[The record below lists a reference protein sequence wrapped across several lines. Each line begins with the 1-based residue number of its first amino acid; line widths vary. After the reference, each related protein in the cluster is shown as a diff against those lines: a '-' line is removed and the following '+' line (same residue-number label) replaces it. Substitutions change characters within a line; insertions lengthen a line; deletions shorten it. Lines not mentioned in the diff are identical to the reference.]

1 MGAHMPV
8 QSERPAPD
16 RSRGEDWAR
25 IDSTVFMAEGRR
37 LQAGAMAEALAT
49 GWRGVRWGVHSLADA
64 VRALWER
71 FARRFAR
78 NRAVH
83 LLSGLDDRL
92 LADIGLRRADI
103 ELAVDGGLGDP
114 RMRRRAA
121 MEELVLE
128 DGRRALPA
136 APANSNRPA
145 PPLPVP
151 GLAA

>member
-1 MGAHMPV
+1 MGVHMPV
-8 QSERPAPD
+8 QSERLAPD
-16 RSRGEDWAR
+16 RSPGDDWGR
-25 IDSTVFMAEGRR
+25 IDPTVLVAEGRR
-37 LQAGAMAEALAT
+37 LQARAMAEVIGH
-49 GWRGVRWGVHSLADA
+49 GWRGFRWGIHRLTSM
-64 VRALWER
+64 VRGLTER
-71 FARRFAR
+71 LTRRVAR

-114 RMRRRAA
+114 RMRRRSA

-136 APANSNRPA
+136 APANSNRPV

>member
-16 RSRGEDWAR
+16 RSPGEDWAR
-25 IDSTVFMAEGRR
+25 IDPTVFVAEGRR
-37 LQAGAMAEALAT
+37 LQARAMAEAIGH
-49 GWRGVRWGVHSLADA
+49 GWRGFRRGIDRVAAVVRGLP
-64 VRALWER
+64 ER
-71 FARRFAR
+71 LARRAAR
-78 NRAVH
+78 DRAVH

-92 LADIGLRRADI
+92 LADIGLRRTDI